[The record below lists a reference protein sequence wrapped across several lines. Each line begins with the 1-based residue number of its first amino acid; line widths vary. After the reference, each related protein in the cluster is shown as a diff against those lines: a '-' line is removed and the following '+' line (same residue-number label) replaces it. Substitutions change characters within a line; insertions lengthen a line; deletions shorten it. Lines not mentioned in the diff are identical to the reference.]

1 LLNTAKILKMFRLDC
16 ISGNKPVFYFFILL
30 IPFLGTTQ
38 QNLVPNASFEEYW
51 QCPVG
56 NDLNDGQFERC
67 KYWWKPTM
75 GTSDYYN
82 SCNTGTVG
90 VPNNFWG
97 YQNAFHGNAYIG
109 MVPIEFD
116 VNGSYIG
123 NEYIRTELLYPLKP
137 CHTYQFRMY
146 VSFANYST
154 IGVGDFGV
162 WFSKENYFEP
172 IFSFLEEEAQ
182 LVYDGMSIID
192 TLNWV
197 KIEGNIN
204 ATGSEKYLTIGY
216 FKDNTESDSVFYQ
229 DFGFGRYAAYYIDSV
244 SLIEI
249 EEVKNCDLNLPNV
262 FSPNNDGVNDFYDLS
277 LFASFEEIDFS
288 IINRWGNVI
297 TKLGLDQQVWNGTYL
312 ETECSEG
319 VYFYKA
325 FISGELKTGFI
336 QLIR

>member
-97 YQNAFHGNAYIG
+97 YQNAFHGSAYAGFGAISWDASG
-109 MVPIEFD
+109 
-116 VNGSYIG
+116 NSIG
-123 NEYIRTELLYPLKP
+123 NEYLRTEIFTPLKA
-137 CHTYQFRMY
+137 CYIYKFTMHVTLAE
-146 VSFANYST
+146 VST
-154 IGVGDFGV
+154 HGVGRLGA
-162 WFSKENYFEP
+162 WFSKENNFTATTNVLNENP
-172 IFSFLEEEAQ
+172 QILNQS
-182 LVYDGMSIID
+182 SPIID
-192 TLNWV
+192 TSKWT
-197 KIEGNIN
+197 KIEGVFTAN
-204 ATGSEKYLTIGY
+204 GLEKFLTIGY
-216 FKDNTESDSVFYQ
+216 FRDNVNLDTSFVQ
-229 DFGFGRYAAYYIDSV
+229 DFGFGSEALYFVDSI

-249 EEVKNCDLNLPNV
+249 GPDLNQNCMSIDFPNCI
-262 FSPNNDGVNDFYDLS
+262 SPNNDGVNDV
-277 LFASFEEIDFS
+277 IDFS
-288 IINRWGNVI
+288 LNISLIKQINIINRWGVTVAVLNEDNSI
-297 TKLGLDQQVWNGTYL
+297 WDGRDCKEGTYFYCL
-312 ETECSEG
+312 E
-319 VYFYKA
+319 YKYT
-325 FISGELKTGFI
+325 SKKQTGFI